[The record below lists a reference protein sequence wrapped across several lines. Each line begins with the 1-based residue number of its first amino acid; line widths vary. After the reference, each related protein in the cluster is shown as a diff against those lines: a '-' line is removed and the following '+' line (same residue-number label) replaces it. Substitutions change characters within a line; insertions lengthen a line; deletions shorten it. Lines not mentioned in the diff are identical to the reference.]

1 MAIMVFGVLFATIIL
16 SYIVCIRR
24 KTKGWKRILVAIC
37 VSSMVSFVSGGGTR
51 DMFWVIVIIMTILY
65 SLIFSLFLEIL
76 INIYNYRQD
85 VSEKAD

>member
-51 DMFWVIVIIMTILY
+51 DM
-65 SLIFSLFLEIL
+65 
-76 INIYNYRQD
+76 
-85 VSEKAD
+85 